1 MTYKNYIDGQW
12 CEGQA
17 TLANHSPSDTRDLIG
32 EYHQASAE
40 QARQAI
46 QAARAAQPLW
56 AASGLEARQQVLMAS
71 ATS

>member
-32 EYHQASAE
+32 EYHRPAPNRPARRSRLPAPHNPCGPPRALRPAS
-40 QARQAI
+40 RC
-46 QAARAAQPLW
+46 
-56 AASGLEARQQVLMAS
+56 
-71 ATS
+71 